1 MRNPKSNGQRLKKL
15 ISSSDN
21 LNSCAGGC
29 AGGCAEIV
37 DGSTGRWSNEAPSA
51 ADCATGHVF

>member
-29 AGGCAEIV
+29 AEVV